1 MLASPGLLGCGQHN
15 IFRARTFSTGI
26 ASEDV
31 VNGRLLYFFVLSYK
45 FQNLAAAFTSE
56 DTKKKESNSADVPC
70 IVLIW
75 NSFELQ
81 RLATGG

>member
-1 MLASPGLLGCGQHN
+1 MLNASATHG
-15 IFRARTFSTGI
+15 
-26 ASEDV
+26 
-31 VNGRLLYFFVLSYK
+31 GRLGQSRESNRAGTKLLQALK
-45 FQNLAAAFTSE
+45 
-56 DTKKKESNSADVPC
+56 KKKESNSADVPC